1 MASFFDK
8 LKSGIT
14 EKAAEA
20 SIRSREAIESQQV
33 RGKIGE
39 LENQKKRV
47 FSEIGEAVFTM
58 YKSGTFDQESL
69 AQQCEAVTGIDAQIQ
84 EREREMEEIRRRAEA
99 AIAEQRGP
107 ASQAA
112 PGAAP
117 PAPAPGPAPASSTFC
132 SNCGAPLGGARFC
145 PECGTRA
152 E

>member
-39 LENQKKRV
+39 LENQKKRI
-47 FSEIGEAVFTM
+47 FSEMGEAVYTM
-58 YKSGTFDQESL
+58 YKSGSFDQEAL
-69 AQQCEAVTGIDAQIQ
+69 AQQCEAVTAVDAQIQ
-84 EREREMEEIRRRAEA
+84 EREVELEEIRRRAEA
-99 AIAEQRGP
+99 AIAEQRTT
-107 ASQAA
+107 AA
-112 PGAAP
+112 PGAQAYTP
-117 PAPAPGPAPASSTFC
+117 PAPAPTSAAGELC
-132 SNCGAPLGGARFC
+132 SNCGAALGGAKFC

-152 E
+152 G